1 VAAGSATVRTERQ
14 SRSATRPAAGRPG
27 TAGPGVRAGPAG
39 RGPLARIRLLAP
51 IRLLDRP
58 LTSYYLVLGATLL
71 LTMLGLV
78 MVLSA
83 SSIRGLRWFS
93 DSFYFVDK
101 QAIWVG
107 IGLPILWVA
116 SRLPVRAYRALAYPL
131 LLGTLGLLVLVA
143 VPGLGHEVN
152 GNRNWLVL
160 TDSIRI
166 QPAEFAK
173 LALVIW
179 GADLIA
185 RKQSLKLLGRVRHLF
200 VPLVPA
206 VLVIVGLVLIGGDLG
221 TAVILVA
228 VLLALLW
235 FAGTPIRFF
244 ALLVTGTA
252 LAATYFATIDGERVS
267 RLTAFRDPFADM
279 LDTGYQAGQGLYAL
293 ASGGVFG
300 VGLGASRQKWGALPE
315 PHTDFIFA
323 IIGEELG
330 LVGTLV
336 VLALVVTL
344 AYGGMRIALRTS
356 DPFVRLAA
364 AGITSW
370 LMVQSVVNIGA
381 VLGLL
386 PIAGLPL
393 PLVSY
398 GGSALLPT
406 LFGLGMLLSFARA
419 EPDARAALA
428 ARRPGRLRRL
438 AGRLRGARA
447 G

>member
-1 VAAGSATVRTERQ
+1 VAAGSATARADRRAAPGV
-14 SRSATRPAAGRPG
+14 SAGR
-27 TAGPGVRAGPAG
+27 
-39 RGPLARIRLLAP
+39 RLLAA

-83 SSIRGLRWFS
+83 SSIRGLRWFA

-107 IGLPILWVA
+107 IGLPMLWVA
-116 SRLPVRAYRALAYPL
+116 SRLPVRVYRALAYPL
-131 LLGTLGLLVLVA
+131 LLGTLLLLVLVL
-143 VPGLGHEVN
+143 VPGIGHEVN
-152 GNRNWLVL
+152 GNRNWIML
-160 TDSIRI
+160 TGSLRI

-173 LALVIW
+173 LAIVIW

-185 RKQSLKLLGRVRHLF
+185 RKQALKLLGQWRHLF
-200 VPLVPA
+200 IPLVPA
-206 VLVIVGLVLIGGDLG
+206 VLLILALVLLGGDLG
-221 TAVILVA
+221 TAVILIA

-244 ALLVTGTA
+244 ALLVTATA
-252 LAATYFATIDGERVS
+252 FVVTYFISIDQERTS
-267 RLTAFRDPFADM
+267 RLTAFRDPFADV

-293 ASGGVFG
+293 ASGGLFG

-336 VLALVVTL
+336 VLLLLATL
-344 AYGGMRIALRTS
+344 AYGGFRIAMRTS
-356 DPFVRLAA
+356 DTFVRLAA

-370 LMVQSVVNIGA
+370 LMVQAVVNIGA

-398 GGSALLPT
+398 GGSALLPS
-406 LFGLGMLLSFARA
+406 LFGLGMLLAFARS
-419 EPDARAALA
+419 EPGARAALA
-428 ARRPGRLRRL
+428 ARGPGRLRQL
-438 AGRLRGARA
+438 AARLRGVGGGLR
-447 G
+447 GPGTG

>member
-1 VAAGSATVRTERQ
+1 MAAGSATVRTERPH
-14 SRSATRPAAGRPG
+14 RVARARAASPPPG
-27 TAGPGVRAGPAG
+27 SAG
-39 RGPLARIRLLAP
+39 RGLLARIRLLAP

-83 SSIRGLRWFS
+83 SSIRGLRWFA

-101 QAIWVG
+101 QAIWVA

-131 LLGTLGLLVLVA
+131 LLGTLGLLFLVA
-143 VPGLGHEVN
+143 VPGVGHEVN

-160 TDSIRI
+160 TDSVRI

-185 RKQSLKLLGRVRHLF
+185 RKQSLRLLGRARHLF

-206 VLVIVGLVLIGGDLG
+206 ALMIVALVLLGGDLG
-221 TAVILVA
+221 TAVILIA

-244 ALLVTGTA
+244 AVLVTVTA
-252 LAATYFATIDGERVS
+252 LAATYFASIDGERAS
-267 RLTAFRDPFADM
+267 RLTAFRDPFADV
-279 LDTGYQAGQGLYAL
+279 LDSGYQAGQGLYAL
-293 ASGGVFG
+293 ASGGLFG

-336 VLALVVTL
+336 VLLLLVTL

-356 DPFVRLAA
+356 DTFVRLAA

-370 LMVQSVVNIGA
+370 LMVQAVVNIGA

-406 LFGLGMLLSFARA
+406 LFGLGMLLAFARA

-428 ARRPGRLRRL
+428 ARGPGRARRL

>member
-1 VAAGSATVRTERQ
+1 MAAGSAAVRTERPK
-14 SRSATRPAAGRPG
+14 PAARTKAASP
-27 TAGPGVRAGPAG
+27 G
-39 RGPLARIRLLAP
+39 RGLLARIRLLAP

-83 SSIRGLRWFS
+83 SSIRGLRWFA
-93 DSFYFVDK
+93 DSFYFVDR

-131 LLGTLGLLVLVA
+131 LLGTLGLLLLVA
-143 VPGLGHEVN
+143 LPGVGHEVN

-185 RKQSLKLLGRVRHLF
+185 RKQALKLLGRARHLF

-206 VLVIVGLVLIGGDLG
+206 VLVIVALVLLGGDLG

-244 ALLVTGTA
+244 AALVTVTV
-252 LAATYFATIDGERVS
+252 LAAAYFASIDGERAS
-267 RLTAFRDPFADM
+267 RLTAFRDPFADV

-293 ASGGVFG
+293 ASGGLFG

-330 LVGTLV
+330 LV
-336 VLALVVTL
+336 
-344 AYGGMRIALRTS
+344 
-356 DPFVRLAA
+356 
-364 AGITSW
+364 
-370 LMVQSVVNIGA
+370 
-381 VLGLL
+381 
-386 PIAGLPL
+386 
-393 PLVSY
+393 
-398 GGSALLPT
+398 
-406 LFGLGMLLSFARA
+406 
-419 EPDARAALA
+419 
-428 ARRPGRLRRL
+428 
-438 AGRLRGARA
+438 
-447 G
+447 